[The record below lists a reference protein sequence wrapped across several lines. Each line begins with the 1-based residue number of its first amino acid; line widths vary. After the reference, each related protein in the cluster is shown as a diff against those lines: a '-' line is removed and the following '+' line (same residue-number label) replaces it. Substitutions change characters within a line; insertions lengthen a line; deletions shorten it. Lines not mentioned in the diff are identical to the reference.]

1 MVRVPRTSS
10 TPRAALAGDAAFIVL
25 LGALTTLP
33 PLSTDVS
40 LPGLPVIARA
50 LSASSA
56 AMQQSLAIFVFAFG
70 AGQLVVGPLS
80 DRYGRRPVL
89 LVGLA
94 VFTLAGLACTFVNAA
109 GPLLVARFVQ
119 GFGACAGTL
128 SARAIVQDIAPDR
141 ERAASLQAYVSAV
154 TSIAPIVAPLLGAAI
169 LVALGWRS
177 LYGVL
182 VVAGLLLI
190 AAVAVRL
197 PETGGRS
204 AERGLAAY
212 ARVLRRP
219 RTVPLGLV
227 VAFGFGAYFALITGS
242 PFALVAQMHVA
253 SGPYAVAFALNAC
266 ALLAGA
272 FTTGRVVKRIGAE
285 RLFACGMALLLL
297 ASAVACALDVLA
309 PSPAAFVA
317 AFMLFA
323 FAIGIA
329 NPSAYAAGLA
339 GAGADAGTTSAVLGA
354 LQMIGGAVGSA
365 VAAALPLA
373 PSAGIGVTVLAASLL
388 SAGAYVLSRRA
399 AGISSAAGT
408 ASR

>member
-1 MVRVPRTSS
+1 VPPTAA
-10 TPRAALAGDAAFIVL
+10 RAPLANDIAFVVL

-33 PLSTDVS
+33 PLSIDVS
-40 LPGLPVIARA
+40 LPGLPAIARA
-50 LSASSA
+50 LGASSA
-56 AMQQSLAIFVFAFG
+56 AMQQSLSIFVLAFG

-89 LVGLA
+89 LAGLA
-94 VFTLAGLACTFVNAA
+94 VFTLAGVACTFANGAA
-109 GPLLVARFVQ
+109 MLLGARFVQ
-119 GFGACAGTL
+119 GLGACAGTL
-128 SARAIVQDIAPDR
+128 SARAIVQDVAPDR

-154 TSIAPIVAPLLGAAI
+154 TSIAPIVAPLLGAVI
-169 LVALGWRS
+169 LATLGWRS

-182 VVAGLLLI
+182 AVAGALLLG
-190 AAVAVRL
+190 AVLLRL
-197 PETGGRS
+197 PETAPGTARN
-204 AERGLAAY
+204 ALAAY
-212 ARVLRRP
+212 VRVLRRP
-219 RTVPLGLV
+219 RTVPLALV
-227 VAFGFGAYFALITGS
+227 VGFGFGAYFTLISGS

-272 FTTGRVVKRIGAE
+272 FATGRLVKRAGAE
-285 RLFACGMALLLL
+285 RLFAWGMALLLL

-309 PSPAAFVA
+309 PSPVAFTA

-323 FAIGIA
+323 FAFGIA

-354 LQMIGGAVGSA
+354 AQMIGGAVGSA
-365 VAAALPLA
+365 VAAALPLP
-373 PSAGIGVTVLAASLL
+373 PSAGVGVTVFAAALV
-388 SAGAYVLSRRA
+388 AACAYAVSRRA
-399 AGISSAAGT
+399 AISSGYPGS